1 MSLALWFFAVRPTL
15 LLKSLLI
22 LLCLLITFTAAQHE
36 ENLLIERIEDIRHH
50 IRIESAVQEGSQNM
64 LKHLKVLKTVDK
76 KALQEVVHTPP
87 ASCIHVYRIVSM
99 LVHNWFKVSTI
110 ALTISISP
118 LFMKSSLTW
127 SRFKTCPVNQ
137 KLTVVV
143 VIVVVVILVVL
154 VVFVVIV

>member
-1 MSLALWFFAVRPTL
+1 MHE
-15 LLKSLLI
+15 LKSLII
-22 LLCLLITFTAAQHE
+22 LLCLLTAAQHE

-99 LVHNWFKVSTI
+99 LVYN
-110 ALTISISP
+110 
-118 LFMKSSLTW
+118 
-127 SRFKTCPVNQ
+127 
-137 KLTVVV
+137 
-143 VIVVVVILVVL
+143 
-154 VVFVVIV
+154 